1 MVYNIGCNP
10 NSNHKFRGGGCMMP
24 YTIEEIREKAIPIA
38 IHYGVE
44 TLSLFGS
51 YARGGADEESD
62 LDFLIKKGSMK
73 GLLSYCGMI
82 AALED
87 AFHCRID
94 LVIKNAIKDKQFL
107 EEIGK
112 DEVKLYE
119 R

>member
-1 MVYNIGCNP
+1 M
-10 NSNHKFRGGGCMMP
+10 
-24 YTIEEIREKAIPIA
+24 PIA

-44 TLSLFGS
+44 TLGLFGS
-51 YARGGADEESD
+51 YARGEADEKSD
-62 LDFLIKKGSMK
+62 LDFFIQKGSMK

-82 AALED
+82 ADLED
-87 AFHCRID
+87 TFHCHID

>member
-1 MVYNIGCNP
+1 
-10 NSNHKFRGGGCMMP
+10 MP
-24 YTIEEIREKAIPIA
+24 YTIDEIRTKAMPIA
-38 IHYGVE
+38 IRYGVD

-51 YARGGADEESD
+51 YARGEADEKSD
-62 LDFLIKKGSMK
+62 LDFLIQKGSMK

-82 AALED
+82 ADLED
-87 AFHCRID
+87 VFHCHVD

-107 EEIGK
+107 ETIDK